1 MKVKELIK
9 DLKKLNQ
16 DALVVLSCDGEGN
29 AYNNLSAL
37 QEGWYGDGQFYSNLE
52 EAKDCSLEK
61 KKVALVVALWPEG

>member
-29 AYNNLSAL
+29 AYNFLSNI
-37 QEGWYGDGQFYSNLE
+37 QEGWYGDGQFYSDLE
-52 EAKDCSLEK
+52 EAKECGLAK
-61 KKVALVVALWPEG
+61 KEAALVVALWPEG